1 MCTNS
6 WSQAGEA
13 GLSAETYMDVWAG
26 TGRAGAE
33 GTSTLFELALLA
45 MDSRGT
51 SNDLRLFDTKSRSE
65 PRG

>member
-1 MCTNS
+1 
-6 WSQAGEA
+6 
-13 GLSAETYMDVWAG
+13 MDVWAG